1 MIILQ
6 TRNLIFFVA
15 ILFSFC
21 VSANDYSGL
30 YQGLKCKS
38 KFKCSI
44 GTNTFDNKVINFTIK
59 HNLNNT
65 RISIYFHEMDK
76 EFLNMKLIN
85 KNFNGKINF
94 NSINGEFNIN
104 DESVSI
110 NYYNSLGD
118 QRFYIKGSKDKNTT
132 NAINKES
139 SNTKDKN
146 NYTLQINNLER
157 DIRNLTLQIEKLT
170 LQFEDVL
177 FLIDDLYKEIEV
189 VRSTKTIDND
199 LKLLLLELETRLI
212 LLEND

>member
-6 TRNLIFFVA
+6 TRKLIIFFVVV
-15 ILFSFC
+15 LFSFC

-30 YQGLKCKS
+30 YQGFKCKS
-38 KFKCSI
+38 KFNCSNNNQI
-44 GTNTFDNKVINFTIK
+44 YFTIK
-59 HNLNNT
+59 HNLNNN
-65 RISIYFHEMDK
+65 RISIYFHELDK
-76 EFLNMKLIN
+76 EFPNMKLIN
-85 KNFNGKINF
+85 ANFNGKINF
-94 NSINGEFNIN
+94 NSINGAFNVSDN
-104 DESVSI
+104 TVSI
-110 NYYNSLGD
+110 IYYNSLGD
-118 QRFYIKGSKDKNTT
+118 QRFYIKGSKDSNAKN
-132 NAINKES
+132 INKTS

-146 NYTLQINNLER
+146 NYTLQINNLEK